1 MIAFRAARVA
11 WCSFVTPS
19 HAMRTVRRPKK
30 WHSLLTIVGAALI
43 VGVVPS
49 WAGAQLRGGTIAGT
63 VIGDRDGA
71 PVLSAELRLGADGA
85 RTRTN
90 ERGVFALNARG
101 TGALQGDT
109 LIIRAL
115 GFREQRLVLSAY
127 AGRTDSLTIRLVSLP
142 TLLPALTTTVGQRVI
157 RASDSP
163 RSVTVVTKEQLDAV
177 AAVSANQLLRQLPGM
192 QELPSPPSKTS
203 ISIRGFDD
211 SRVLV
216 LVDGEPIA
224 GGLIESRDIGRLST
238 VAVERIEVTKGPSS
252 VEFGSDALGG
262 VINIVQAAPT
272 STLTVDGTARQGGL
286 GRRESTVGVSNT
298 VGKLG
303 FRMNGGWRQSDR
315 VTGYNATGSTFNR
328 IYDLRGDARY
338 SLSDNWTLRL
348 DVQGSQER
356 QRFPVDASFNGFI
369 DNRGIQGFA
378 EATGTAL
385 GGNVRLR
392 AFQQRFEYQYRQ
404 SRELLPIRGSADS
417 LEQQE
422 RQGRYL
428 ASYTRVLGRHTID
441 AGVQRSHRTLVAP
454 EKVDGDSAREEITE
468 VFVRNSFTVGPVLLT
483 AGARHTNSTLWGAT
497 TNPSLGAAWQVNP
510 QLRLRTNVARGFRA
524 PGFKEIRFTFTNP
537 AGGYTLEGNPTLR
550 PESSVSSSIGATWAP
565 NTVLSF
571 DVEGHTNTVDNLID
585 WRYLGDNIAGF
596 QIYRNVNVAR
606 ARMQGVEAGM
616 RIAHGNTDISL
627 GYDFLRAR
635 NLNNGLPLTR
645 RATHTA
651 RLQAA
656 RSWSLL
662 QGLATDMSVR
672 YTGNAPLVGIPAGA
686 PITGPFS
693 TESGV
698 IGTQGALLSVDG
710 QLRLAVSDFT
720 ELSAGVNNLLGQRP
734 ALWTPAFDRQF
745 YAGLRVRYGVR

>member
-1 MIAFRAARVA
+1 MSALRVERMVFSHLLAAAVA
-11 WCSFVTPS
+11 VVL
-19 HAMRTVRRPKK
+19 TVAASPV
-30 WHSLLTIVGAALI
+30 WVVAQTTGAA
-43 VGVVPS
+43 VSGM
-49 WAGAQLRGGTIAGT
+49 
-63 VIGDRDGA
+63 VIGDEDGA
-71 PVLSAELRLGADGA
+71 PVLSAELRLGTNGP
-85 RTRTN
+85 RTRSN
-90 ERGVFALNARG
+90 ERGVFRFAARTAG
-101 TGALQGDT
+101 SPAVDT
-109 LIIRAL
+109 LIVRAL
-115 GFREQRLVLSAY
+115 GFREQRIVLSGGA
-127 AGRTDSLTIRLVSLP
+127 ALTGALTVRLVALP
-142 TLLPALTTTVGQRVI
+142 TLLPVLTTTVGQRVI

-272 STLTVDGTARQGGL
+272 KSFTVDGTARQGGL
-286 GRRESTVGVSNT
+286 GRRESTVGLSNT
-298 VGKLG
+298 VGRLG
-303 FRMNGGWRQSDR
+303 FRVNGGWRQSDR
-315 VTGYNATGSTFNR
+315 VTGYNAAGSTFNR
-328 IYDLRGDARY
+328 VYDVRTDARY
-338 SLSDNWTLRL
+338 QLNDNWTLRL

-369 DNRGIQGFA
+369 DNRGVQGFA

-385 GGNVRLR
+385 GGNVRVR

-428 ASYTRVLGRHTID
+428 ASYTRVFGRHTID
-441 AGVQRSHRTLVAP
+441 AGLQRSHRTLVAP
-454 EKVDGDSAREEITE
+454 DKVDGDSAREDITE
-468 VFVRNSFTVGPVLLT
+468 VFLRNSFVMGPVLIT

-497 TNPSLGAAWQVNP
+497 TNPSVGLAWQVNP
-510 QLRLRTNVARGFRA
+510 QLRLRSNVARGFRA

-550 PESSVSSSIGATWAP
+550 PESSVSSSAGATWAP

-571 DVEGHTNTVDNLID
+571 DVEGYTNTVQDLID
-585 WRYLGDNIAGF
+585 WRYQGDNVAGF

-606 ARMQGVEAGM
+606 ARMQGIEAGV

-635 NLNNGLPLTR
+635 NLNNGQPLTR

-651 RLQAA
+651 RVQAA
-656 RSWSLL
+656 RSWSVM
-662 QGLATDMSVR
+662 QGLSTDMSVR

-710 QLRLAVSDFT
+710 QFRLAISDLT
-720 ELSAGVNNLLGQRP
+720 ELSAGVNNLLAQRP

-745 YAGLRVRYGVR
+745 YAGFRVRYGAR